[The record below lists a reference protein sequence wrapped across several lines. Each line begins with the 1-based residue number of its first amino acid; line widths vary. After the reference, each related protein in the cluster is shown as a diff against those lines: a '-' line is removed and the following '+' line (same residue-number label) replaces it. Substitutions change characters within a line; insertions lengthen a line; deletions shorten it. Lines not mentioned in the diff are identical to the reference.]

1 MTDTLERRAAEPQ
14 QSARA
19 TRDGDWPTEPV
30 KVTMTLPA
38 GSVRSIKWLAERL
51 GIPNS
56 HVVRRAVDFR
66 ERIQREIDAGANI
79 LIEREGKLT
88 QIWFE

>member
-1 MTDTLERRAAEPQ
+1 MSDLADRPTAEPRKA
-14 QSARA
+14 ARA
-19 TRDGDWPTEPV
+19 KRAGEWSPEPV
-30 KVTMTLPA
+30 KITMTLPA
-38 GSVRSIKWLAERL
+38 GCVQSIKWLAQRL

-66 ERIQREIDAGANI
+66 ERIQREIDAGATV
-79 LIEREGKLT
+79 LIERDGELK